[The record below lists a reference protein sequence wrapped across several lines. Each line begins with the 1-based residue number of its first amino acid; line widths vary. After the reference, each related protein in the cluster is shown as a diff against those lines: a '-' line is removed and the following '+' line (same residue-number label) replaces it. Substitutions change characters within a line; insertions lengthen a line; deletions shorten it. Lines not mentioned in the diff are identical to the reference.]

1 MRAARLPVY
10 EEAMRKY
17 IILLTITI
25 TATACHGLNG
35 RYRNME
41 KWRVID
47 REGIS
52 LPLRG
57 MPLKV
62 TEYSYPASDSLT
74 PEKWKGRHIHFEF
87 DSIGNL
93 VYIDSYVD
101 DTLIGSVRR
110 QFDENGMQET
120 FSNKMNGQ
128 LTVTSSRR
136 LPDGRIKTI
145 ETQAAERPTATICRY
160 STDGDEVI
168 REEYADT
175 AAKGQPVRTAHLY
188 YEQYYHLLKV
198 RISTSDGNFEVDN
211 FYRRPYE
218 PDSTLT
224 FAGTG
229 LFKKLAERVIY
240 HSDYLDNPIVVLS
253 ISKATRS
260 VTQYSYRYDKSGNWV
275 RRIAT
280 TVSNKVANDPKTLST
295 VTDRE
300 ITY

>member
-1 MRAARLPVY
+1 MIHWETYLGS
-10 EEAMRKY
+10 AMRKY
-17 IILLTITI
+17 TLLLTITI
-25 TATACHGLNG
+25 TAAACHGPNG

-41 KWRVID
+41 KWRMID
-47 REGIS
+47 REGYS

-62 TEYSYPASDSLT
+62 TEYSYPALDSLT
-74 PEKWKGRHIHFEF
+74 PEKWKGRYRQFAF
-87 DSIGNL
+87 DSSGNL
-93 VYIDSYVD
+93 VSIDSYVN

-110 QFDENGMQET
+110 RFNENGMQET
-120 FSNKMNGQ
+120 LNNKINGKI
-128 LTVTSSRR
+128 TGTISRR

-145 ETQAAERPTATICRY
+145 QTQPSEKPITTIYRY
-160 STDGDEVI
+160 SADGDEVI

-175 AAKGQPVRTAHLY
+175 AAQGKPVRIAHLY
-188 YEQYYHLLKV
+188 YEEYYNLVKV
-198 RISTSDGNFEVDN
+198 RLSSPDGTFEVDN

-224 FAGTG
+224 FSVAG
-229 LFKKLAERVIY
+229 LFKTMTQRIIY
-240 HSDYLDNPIVVLS
+240 HSDYLDNPLIILS
-253 ISKATRS
+253 VSKATRS

-280 TVSNKVANDPKTLST
+280 TLSNQGSNDPKALST

-300 ITY
+300 IIY